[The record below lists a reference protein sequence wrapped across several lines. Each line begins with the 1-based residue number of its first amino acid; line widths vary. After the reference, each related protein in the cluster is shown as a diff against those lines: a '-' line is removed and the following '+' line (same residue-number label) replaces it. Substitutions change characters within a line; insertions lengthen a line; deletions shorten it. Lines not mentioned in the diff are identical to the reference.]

1 MKAKET
7 IIVNRNDL
15 VNIPSEHNVFMSDG
29 HAALHF
35 DNRNLSEDYPSI
47 KTLDDLFNTFKPK
60 KFELHDFNGE
70 NKDIVLV

>member
-15 VNIPSEHNVFMSDG
+15 VNIPSEHCVFMSDG

-47 KTLDDLFNTFKPK
+47 KTWDDLFNTFKPK
-60 KFELHDFNGE
+60 SFKMYDFNGGS
-70 NKDIVLV
+70 KDIVLV

>member
-1 MKAKET
+1 MKTNDT
-7 IIVNRNDL
+7 ITFKRNDL

-47 KTLDDLFNTFKPK
+47 KTWNDLFNTFKPK
-60 KFELHDFNGE
+60 YFELYDLNGE

>member
-7 IIVNRNDL
+7 ITFKRNDL
-15 VNIPSEHNVFMSDG
+15 VNIPSEHYVFMSDG

-47 KTLDDLFNTFKPK
+47 KTWNDLFNTFKPK
-60 KFELHDFNGE
+60 CFELYDFNGE
-70 NKDIVLV
+70 SKDIVLI